1 MVLSYESLQSFLAP
15 RPFQYHESVDSTN
28 DLASEWLKSGAPHGV
43 VVIANEQ
50 LKGRGRL
57 GRVWH
62 TPPDVA
68 VAMSVIL
75 KPNKNV
81 VGRVS
86 LLGAL
91 SISDV
96 CERYGLDDVSIKWP
110 NDVQIEGR
118 KVCGIL
124 PEAVWQQDQLLG
136 VVLGMGVNVRVQFDE
151 ELAPLATNL
160 ESRLG
165 FTINRAELIMNILK
179 QLDFW
184 FPKLESAE
192 FLQAWKLKLNTL
204 NRQVSV
210 GEITGIATDVD
221 NEGALLVQTATQ
233 GIQRVIAGDILL
245 GDNAL

>member
-1 MVLSYESLQSFLAP
+1 MPLSSENLQSFLAP

-28 DLASEWLKSGAPHGV
+28 DLASEWLKSGAPHGA

-62 TPPDVA
+62 TPPNVA

-110 NDVQIEGR
+110 NDVQIEGK

-124 PEAVWQQDQLLG
+124 PEAVWQQDHLLG
-136 VVLGMGVNVRVQFDE
+136 VVLGIGVNVRVRFDE

-165 FTINRAELIMNILK
+165 FTINRAELIMNIVK

-184 FPKLESAE
+184 FPKLESDE
-192 FLQAWKLKLNTL
+192 FLRAWKLKLNTL
-204 NRQVSV
+204 NRQVTV
-210 GEITGIATDVD
+210 GEITGIATDID
-221 NEGALLVQTATQ
+221 NEGALLVQTETQ